1 MLNRQTWRTHQS
13 VGAKKRGRGKCCWEN
28 CPGLKLRN
36 AKRKRSYN
44 TVMICKQC
52 SAKAESNEW
61 LCLGQK
67 GDDVLPCHIEYHKKH
82 FNKEFPL
89 TAGGGYTIA
98 LTLKNHIYKTNNR
111 HA

>member
-1 MLNRQTWRTHQS
+1 MWGQR
-13 VGAKKRGRGKCCWEN
+13 RGGGGSACWEN